1 MGANSLSIRG
11 GAFIVSPCTG
21 ELRVVRPGDGAARHA
36 NVEVRRPRRQLC
48 ERPSGDRELEPDVG
62 GIAEP
67 DLDAGAEPE
76 DELAVRRR
84 DGRDPG
90 RKADGGR
97 KGARSRTAA
106 RRSEKGADR

>member
-21 ELRVVRPGDGAARHA
+21 ELRVVRPGDGAAGHA
-36 NVEVRRPRRQLC
+36 DVEVRRPRRQLC
-48 ERPSGDRELEPDVG
+48 ERTSGDRELEPDVG
-62 GIAEP
+62 GMAEP
-67 DLDAGAEPE
+67 ALAARAKPK

-84 DGRDPG
+84 DGCDPS

-97 KGARSRTAA
+97 EGA
-106 RRSEKGADR
+106 